1 MTLAHGKVSNF
12 DIIDHFSGNTAVMTN
27 MTASDLVGEVP

>member
-1 MTLAHGKVSNF
+1 MTLAHN
-12 DIIDHFSGNTAVMTN
+12 IIDHFSGNTAVMTN